1 MPLVLPLGLLQV
13 RYDSSFGDLP
23 GGAVSKTVWIDGDM
37 LTWMRRMSVDD
48 TLELVDRE
56 DGRTYRI
63 EIVSKP
69 LPELSLDE
77 RTLVELIR
85 ARPMGLLHDCE
96 LSEHGREVMHEM
108 AFKQIVR
115 ISGSHWVLCS

>member
-1 MPLVLPLGLLQV
+1 
-13 RYDSSFGDLP
+13 
-23 GGAVSKTVWIDGDM
+23 M
-37 LTWMRRMSVDD
+37 LTRMRRMSVDD